1 MVDRTPSSIR
11 PLRWPPVRRA
21 ILVVL
26 SALLLAGGCLSRQQ
40 VVYQEMIAPHAESM
54 PRSIAILSF
63 RDHTDTPGIGPLVR
77 ESLYGHLS
85 HRRFKDVELDVVDRA
100 LTAAPDKSLTDRPTP
115 DALRELGEQL
125 GCDAIVTGT
134 VTELERLFMGVY
146 SQLSVGADIAIYD
159 THDGRRLWSDSHVA
173 RLHDGSMPLTPL
185 GIPLSGARSG
195 WNLRDSQ
202 IIRAV
207 DELTRTLANRIPGPD
222 APTVTASAYLFE
234 LQVGAYLDHQLAI
247 DQRNDLKTRG
257 FPAAVHSQMHQNTI
271 WHRVIVGPYPDE
283 SEALRVRRQLESQ
296 LDTRPFLQRRPI

>member
-1 MVDRTPSSIR
+1 MVDRVPDSIR
-11 PLRWPPVRRA
+11 PPRWPQVRRA

-26 SALLLAGGCLSRQQ
+26 STLLLAGGCLSRRQ
-40 VVYQEMIAPHAESM
+40 VVYQEMNTPHAESL
-54 PRSIAILSF
+54 PRSIAILPF
-63 RDHTDTPGIGPLVR
+63 RDHSDTPGISPIVR

-100 LTAAPDKSLTDRPTP
+100 LTAPDSILTDRLTP
-115 DALRELGEQL
+115 EALRELGERL

-134 VTELERLFMGVY
+134 VTELEHLFMGVY

-207 DELTRTLANRIPGPD
+207 DELTRTLADRIPGPD
-222 APTVTASAYLFE
+222 APTTTASTYFFE

-257 FPAAVHSQMHQNTI
+257 FPAAVHSEMHQNTI
-271 WHRVIVGPYPDE
+271 WHRVMVGPYPDE

-296 LDTRPFLQRRPI
+296 LGTRPFLQRRPI